1 MKYHGMIGYDFTT
14 EDPDEP
20 GVFRPNLVEKIATGD
35 VLNLSTR
42 WQAAN
47 NSTNDNIVLS
57 KSISIMMD
65 PFVIDNFSR
74 IKYAEYMGV
83 KWRVES
89 ATPQYPRIVL
99 NLGGVYNG

>member
-1 MKYHGMIGYDFTT
+1 MKYHGKIGYDFTE
-14 EDPDEP
+14 EDPNEP
-20 GVFRPNLVEKIATGD
+20 GVFRPSFVEKVATGD

-42 WQAAN
+42 WQPAN

-57 KSISIMMD
+57 KSISILMD
-65 PFVIDNFSR
+65 PFVIENFSH